1 MFFPCSIY
9 LLMLSTFIIIKLQVM
24 VMTPQVFLQ
33 ALRNA
38 FLILDM
44 VSLMIFDEC
53 HHATGNHPYT
63 RIMKV
68 LWNTILSC
76 FFFLTLAFRFFF
88 FVFVI
93 CYNSSLSQEF
103 YHKSEHK
110 PSVFGMTAS
119 PVIRKGK
126 YSVICKSYRM
136 LLLLFFCVGVGGG
149 RNGML
154 RDL

>member
-9 LLMLSTFIIIKLQVM
+9 LLMLSTLIIIKLQVM

-63 RIMKV
+63 RIMK
-68 LWNTILSC
+68 
-76 FFFLTLAFRFFF
+76 
-88 FVFVI
+88 
-93 CYNSSLSQEF
+93 EF